1 MYHFNLPELIQ
12 AGSLKELLSA
22 FHRFTGLVV
31 KGVGYKGQ
39 VVLQP
44 EGQPEAPYCRLI
56 YSTPAGEERCA
67 RAYARA
73 GQEARKF
80 GGPYLF
86 RCHAGLLGW
95 ALPVAIDPDVTLT
108 VVCGQAHLSPPD
120 KDFPSTVLAVGQELH
135 LEQDRLLAASR
146 QLKLISP
153 QKAQASVEM
162 LYLMA
167 NYLARGQRS
176 AMAALVKGEWS
187 SRRAA
192 LMERE
197 QELLH
202 RVRSRDHAGAREIL
216 QSLLDELQSQEKV
229 DIQRLRSQV
238 INLIVLLSRAA
249 ADLPGEDL
257 SRVFN
262 LNAQLVWQ
270 ASQATEEILWQLP
283 WQALEAF
290 CPAKDQEHVGPI
302 LGRALHFIY
311 QNYHQ
316 PHLTVEAIA
325 QAAYVSPSY
334 LSHLFRRSMGE
345 SVIAYL
351 TRLRV
356 EMAKKL
362 LREGSLSVSDI
373 GKRVGYPN
381 PSYFTRVFK
390 KVVQIAPRDY
400 AEQYH
405 ATKKTE

>member
-1 MYHFNLPELIQ
+1 MYHFNLSELIQ

-22 FHRFTGLVV
+22 FNRFTGLVV

-44 EGQPEAPYCRLI
+44 EGQQEAPYCQLI
-56 YSTPAGEERCA
+56 CSTPAGEARCR

-95 ALPVAIDPDVTLT
+95 ALPVAIDPEVGLT
-108 VVCGQAHLSPPD
+108 VVCGEAHLSPPD
-120 KDFPSTVLAVGQELH
+120 KEFPSMVLAVAQDLH
-135 LEQDRLLAASR
+135 LDPDRLLAASR

-153 QKAQASVEM
+153 QKAQSSVEM

-167 NYLARGQRS
+167 NYLARGQRT
-176 AMAALVKGEWS
+176 AMAAIVKGEWP
-187 SRRAA
+187 SRRAV

-197 QELLH
+197 QELLL
-202 RVRSRDHAGAREIL
+202 RVRSRDHAGAKEIL
-216 QSLLDELQSQEKV
+216 QSLLNDLQDQESV
-229 DIQRLRSQV
+229 DIHRFRSQV

-257 SRVFN
+257 SRVFT
-262 LNAQLVWQ
+262 LNAQLIWQ
-270 ASQATEEILWQLP
+270 ASQAPAEVLRQLP
-283 WQALEAF
+283 WQALETF
-290 CPAKDQEHVGPI
+290 CPPKGEEEVGPI

-311 QNYHQ
+311 ENYHQ
-316 PHLTVEAIA
+316 PHLTVEDIA
-325 QAAYVSPSY
+325 RAAYVSPSY

-345 SVIAYL
+345 SIIAYV

-362 LREGSLSVSDI
+362 LREGSLGIREI
-373 GKRVGYPN
+373 GRRVGYPN

-390 KVVQIAPRDY
+390 KIVQLSPREY
-400 AEQYH
+400 QEQYY
-405 ATKKTE
+405 AAKKTE

>member
-1 MYHFNLPELIQ
+1 MYHFNLPELVQ
-12 AGSLKELLSA
+12 AGNLKELLSA

-39 VVLQP
+39 VILQP
-44 EGQPEAPYCRLI
+44 EGQPEALYCRLI
-56 YSTPAGEERCA
+56 NSTPAGEERCA

-86 RCHAGLLGW
+86 RCYAGLLGW
-95 ALPVAIDPDVTLT
+95 AFPVAIDPDVTLT

-135 LEQDRLLAASR
+135 LDQDQLLAASR

-167 NYLARGQRS
+167 NYLAKGQRNIV
-176 AMAALVKGEWS
+176 AALVKGELP

-202 RVRSRDHAGAREIL
+202 RITAHDHAGAKEIL
-216 QSLLDELQSQEKV
+216 QSLLDELRSQE
-229 DIQRLRSQV
+229 ITNIERLRSQV
-238 INLIVLLSRAA
+238 INIIVLLSRAA

-257 SRVFN
+257 SRVLS
-262 LNAQLVWQ
+262 LNAQLVRQ
-270 ASQATEEILWQLP
+270 ASQASEEILWQLP
-283 WQALEAF
+283 CQALEAF
-290 CPAKDQEHVGPI
+290 CPATDQEQVGPI

-345 SVIAYL
+345 SVMGYL
-351 TRLRV
+351 TRLRM

-362 LREGSLSVSDI
+362 LREGSFSVSDI

-381 PSYFTRVFK
+381 PSYFARVFK
-390 KVVQIAPRDY
+390 KIVQISPREY

-405 ATKKTE
+405 GTKKTE